1 MCMRV
6 WSICTC
12 IDLSAAFSSS
22 LAFVRPSILQFGLS
36 GCIQQQLR
44 MPYWPAFVYVG
55 RWWMSCSSLTGS
67 CRRSLSACWSFPASC
82 RLCSSCMLL
91 GFTRAPAVSPAADQ
105 CKHMD
110 PSCRSLRQLVS
121 RWSLSLGLWWHFA
134 CWCTG
139 RGSELLRPHVQYNH
153 LSPACCWIYPFP
165 STGNMPWGL
174 ACLLGLLVTLTTHYL
189 HCFIISWI
197 SKTRNIH
204 SCSPFTTDQVTN
216 LSQRTVL
223 VLEWYRPYS

>member
-110 PSCRSLRQLVS
+110 PSCRSLRQLFLVD
-121 RWSLSLGLWWHFA
+121 
-134 CWCTG
+134 
-139 RGSELLRPHVQYNH
+139 
-153 LSPACCWIYPFP
+153 LSPLDSGGISHVDAQRAAVIYSDPMFNHP
-165 STGNMPWGL
+165 RPAAGSILFLPP
-174 ACLLGLLVTLTTHYL
+174 AICLGA
-189 HCFIISWI
+189 
-197 SKTRNIH
+197 
-204 SCSPFTTDQVTN
+204 
-216 LSQRTVL
+216 
-223 VLEWYRPYS
+223 

>member
-1 MCMRV
+1 
-6 WSICTC
+6 
-12 IDLSAAFSSS
+12 
-22 LAFVRPSILQFGLS
+22 
-36 GCIQQQLR
+36 
-44 MPYWPAFVYVG
+44 
-55 RWWMSCSSLTGS
+55 MSCSSLTGS

-110 PSCRSLRQLVS
+110 PSCRSLRQLFLVD
-121 RWSLSLGLWWHFA
+121 
-134 CWCTG
+134 
-139 RGSELLRPHVQYNH
+139 
-153 LSPACCWIYPFP
+153 LSPLDSGGISHVDAQRAAVIYSDPMFNHP
-165 STGNMPWGL
+165 RPAAGSILFLPP
-174 ACLLGLLVTLTTHYL
+174 AICLGAQHVLGLLVTLTTHYL
-189 HCFIISWI
+189 HCFIKSWI

-223 VLEWYRPYS
+223 QCWSSIANSHTSVLIDG